1 MEGADSAPAPK
12 KRIRKPRGRGL
23 RTKTGCL
30 TCRKRHKKCDEKQP
44 VCGPCGIADRECVY
58 PPNVGVQRNG
68 HRDPRDSTSQ
78 QPPGPSRSPS
88 LSPSPLDPEPHPDT
102 HQSVTGRSP
111 LATFAQAA
119 AGTVPSPGFPMTHP
133 SPVGLSLGD
142 GFNFGYSP
150 DTVSSELWSADFAS
164 TRWLSLLATDAANA
178 DSGFSLHPSPAPP
191 DPDDAEGRPAKAKRP
206 GPPRH
211 YTATGDPERRTW
223 QLERDMTLTNHEAIL
238 FRHFTEHVARWLDL
252 LDASTP
258 FAARATRLALRNVG
272 VMKAILALAAKHM
285 ITTEAS
291 RGGNMQSL
299 LAPAEHGGTDESMQ
313 YYYETLHYVQEAL
326 AYNSYTYSEE
336 LLVTVIAI
344 SSYEMLDESD
354 GRGNW
359 QRHLKGVF
367 WIQRSQNTDG
377 ECGGLRQAI
386 WWSWLRQD
394 IWAAFREKRRCLSIW
409 KPTLSVRELDQDQL
423 ARRTLYLLALA
434 VNYCAQSRAIE
445 IPEAAITDP
454 SASEQRARARE
465 DLLRKMEDLRSL
477 WGERFRPLPAA
488 ARGPADVF
496 SPLWIHP
503 PHFGIAVQAYSFA
516 QILITLH
523 SPIPPGFN
531 GYLKA
536 QRTLSEA
543 VDTICGVAMELSD
556 PGAQIFSAQCL
567 YGAGLCVQEPV
578 KRERI
583 VAMMEDCE
591 ARVGWA
597 PMANWRHDL
606 RQEWAKADSEHRV

>member
-1 MEGADSAPAPK
+1 MS
-12 KRIRKPRGRGL
+12 
-23 RTKTGCL
+23 
-30 TCRKRHKKCDEKQP
+30 
-44 VCGPCGIADRECVY
+44 
-58 PPNVGVQRNG
+58 NG
-68 HRDPRDSTSQ
+68 SRSEPSG
-78 QPPGPSRSPS
+78 PGPESQGSPGLAS
-88 LSPSPLDPEPHPDT
+88 GATPQHLT
-102 HQSVTGRSP
+102 HSP
-111 LATFAQAA
+111 LAVTHAA
-119 AGTVPSPGFPMTHP
+119 PLPGYPAPQPSPA
-133 SPVGLSLGD
+133 GLNLGD

-150 DTVSSELWSADFAS
+150 DTVSSELWTTDFAS

-178 DSGFSLHPSPAPP
+178 DSGFSLAPSPAPQSP
-191 DPDDAEGRPAKAKRP
+191 APEGRPERP
-206 GPPRH
+206 ELSRH
-211 YTATGDPERRTW
+211 YTATGDPERKTW
-223 QLERDMTLTNHEAIL
+223 QLPQDMVLTNHEAIL
-238 FRHFTEHVARWLDL
+238 FRHFTERVAGWLDL
-252 LDASTP
+252 LDPSMP
-258 FAARATRLALRNVG
+258 FGAQATRLALRNVG
-272 VMKAILALAAKHM
+272 VMKSLLALAAKHM
-285 ITTEAS
+285 LTTS
-291 RGGNMQSL
+291 ISQGGAM
-299 LAPAEHGGTDESMQ
+299 PDGTDDSIQ

-344 SSYEMLDESD
+344 STYEMLDESD

-409 KPTLSVRELDQDQL
+409 KPTLAFSELDQHQL
-423 ARRTLYLLALA
+423 ARRMLYLLAHA

-445 IPEAAITDP
+445 IPEAPITDP
-454 SASEQRARARE
+454 SASEARAKARE
-465 DLLRKMEDLRSL
+465 DLLAKMEQLRSL
-477 WGERFRPLPAA
+477 WEDQFKPLPTVTS
-488 ARGPADVF
+488 PTDVF
-496 SPLWIHP
+496 TPLWIYP
-503 PHFGIAVQAYSFA
+503 PHFGIAVQAYWFA

-531 GYLKA
+531 GYLKV

-543 VDTICGVAMELSD
+543 VDTICGIAMEMTD
-556 PGAQIFSAQCL
+556 PAAQIFSAQCM
-567 YGAGLCVQEPV
+567 YGAGLCVQDPV

-583 VAMMEDCE
+583 ISMMEDCE

-606 RQEWAKADSEHRV
+606 RQEWAKVDSEHRGQV